1 MVSPATSPSASRGE
15 HGAGGAGLGGPAGQQ
30 GRPANRKVSSDVHW
44 MQICLCAFMFT
55 CMPADIFSYA
65 CLLKSIGASI
75 INLQRGYT
83 AGLYLPGG

>member
-1 MVSPATSPSASRGE
+1 VVSPATSPSAIRGE

-30 GRPANRKVSSDVHW
+30 GRPANRKVSSKLRKVSSDVHW

-65 CLLKSIGASI
+65 CLL
-75 INLQRGYT
+75 
-83 AGLYLPGG
+83 